1 MKYLLTISFVLFAF
15 ATGIVAQ
22 DKTAAEYKNE
32 GNDALRD
39 KDYATALEN
48 YEKAIE
54 NWEDG
59 EPEDAMVYN
68 AATCARR
75 TEEFDKAI
83 KYYEMAKE
91 RGFRDD
97 IATYYI
103 AYSLG
108 KQGKAEEMKDFL
120 KDAVEEYQNSKYV
133 GHMEKLLVNYY
144 LKKGSEPFNEASEI
158 LASAQNADPSQYDEI
173 TDNANEEFKKAK
185 EWFEKALE
193 IDPENEDAKS
203 SLEEIEERLAGGSEI
218 EE

>member
-15 ATGIVAQ
+15 ATGVVAQ

-32 GNDALRD
+32 GNEALRN

-83 KYYEMAKE
+83 KYYEMAKD

-120 KDAVEEYQNSKYV
+120 KEALEEYKNSKYV

-144 LKKGSEPFNEASEI
+144 LKKGSEPFNEASQI
-158 LASAQNADPSQYDEI
+158 LASAENADPSQYDEI
-173 TDNANEEFKKAK
+173 TENANEEFKKAK

-193 IDPENEDAKS
+193 IDPENEDAK
-203 SLEEIEERLAGGSEI
+203 
-218 EE
+218 

>member
-32 GNDALRD
+32 GNDALRN

-83 KYYEMAKE
+83 KYYEMAKD

-108 KQGKAEEMKDFL
+108 KQGKAEEMKD
-120 KDAVEEYQNSKYV
+120 
-133 GHMEKLLVNYY
+133 
-144 LKKGSEPFNEASEI
+144 
-158 LASAQNADPSQYDEI
+158 
-173 TDNANEEFKKAK
+173 
-185 EWFEKALE
+185 
-193 IDPENEDAKS
+193 
-203 SLEEIEERLAGGSEI
+203 
-218 EE
+218 